1 MPSAVICDDD
11 PEINRRLCR
20 TVKRLLPRWEVRGV
34 PSGEALL
41 AGGDSP
47 DLLLLDVSMEE
58 TDGIETAR
66 RLRARGCAA
75 VIVFITGVRES
86 VFEAFDVGAFHYLLK
101 PVDEEK
107 LKEVL
112 ERAVGEIEQKNASEK
127 RCLLIRT
134 RDKTVTVGADE
145 IYYLE
150 NEMRKIAVHTKNGII
165 SFYGAMSRAEEQL
178 GADFFRCHRGYL
190 VNMTHIAEYDSGSI
204 LLENGE
210 TICMAKE
217 KYREFVKRYLRF
229 LRGKGAFYV

>member
-1 MPSAVICDDD
+1 MSSVVICDDD

-20 TVKRLLPRWEVRGV
+20 TVKRLLPCWEIKGV

-41 AGGDSP
+41 SGGDSP
-47 DLLLLDVSMEE
+47 DLLLLDVSMGE

-190 VNMTHIAEYDSGSI
+190 VNMAHIAEYDSGSI

-210 TICMAKE
+210 TICMAKD